1 MDDSELVK
9 DILDGNIQSFD
20 KIINKYE
27 YSVYRFILAMVRDT
41 EEAKDLTQD
50 VFITIYNKLYM
61 YRGKSKFSSWLYKIA
76 RNKSMDYIRKN
87 KKIIQ
92 LSIEDARNIS
102 SHELLPEQWLEFKE
116 MRKELQNF
124 IESQDSIT
132 KQILILKSSDS
143 SLKLADIAEILKINI
158 STVKTKYYRLWD
170 KCSSF
175 ISEKRCKAL

>member
-9 DILDGNIQSFD
+9 DILSGNIESFD

-27 YSVYRFILAMVRDT
+27 YPVYRFILAMVRDT

-50 VFITIYNKLYM
+50 VFITLYNKLYM
-61 YRGKSKFSSWLYKIA
+61 YRGKCKFSSWLYKIA

-92 LSIEDARNIS
+92 LSVEDARDIS
-102 SHELLPEQWLEFKE
+102 SNELLPEQWLEFKE